1 MDGYSLKVLGKVTF
15 PFSTDSN
22 TLSLKAHVIQD
33 LTSDVILGRNFS
45 QKLCAKID
53 FDEGMIESKQGR

>member
-1 MDGYSLKVLGKVTF
+1 MDGYSLKVLGRVTF
-15 PFSTDSN
+15 PFTIDSN
-22 TLSLKAHVIQD
+22 TFSLKARIIQD

-53 FDEGMIESKQGR
+53 FDEV